1 MLRLLGNACE
11 LSDRENPQE
20 LWMTYCCGLRL
31 KDGLIFVSDTRTNAG
46 VDHISVFRKLYTF
59 GIEGERFITI
69 QTSGNLA
76 TTQAVI
82 GHLNNHLELK
92 VEPNLYSVNT
102 MFEMAELVGDL
113 LKKVITDVTDDIQE
127 RSNYYCSLLLGG
139 QIGNTT
145 MQLYNI
151 YPQGNFISATED
163 TPYFQ
168 IGESKYGKPIL
179 DRALSYE
186 MPLDEA
192 ARCCLISF
200 DSTLRSN
207 VSVGMP
213 LDLMVYKKDSLHISN
228 GKRIYQ
234 EDPYFRQLSKEWS
247 DTLRLG
253 LQQLPVPTAD
263 YLE

>member
-1 MLRLLGNACE
+1 
-11 LSDRENPQE
+11 
-20 LWMTYCCGLRL
+20 MTYCCALRL
-31 KDGLIFVSDTRTNAG
+31 KDGLVFVSDTRTNAG

-59 GIEGERFITI
+59 GVQGERFITI

-92 VEPNLYSVNT
+92 QEPNLYSVNT
-102 MFEMAELVGDL
+102 MFEMAELIGQTL
-113 LKKVITDVTDDIQE
+113 RKVIADVTTDINE
-127 RSNYYCSLLLGG
+127 HSNYYCSLLLGG
-139 QIGNTT
+139 QIQGAD

-151 YPQGNFISATED
+151 YPQGNCINATED

-179 DRALSYE
+179 DRALGYE

-192 ARCCLISF
+192 VRCCLISF

-213 LDLMVYKKDSLHISN
+213 LDMVIYKKDSLDIPH

-234 EDPYFRQLSKEWS
+234 EDSYFRQLSKQWS
-247 DTLRLG
+247 DILRRG
-253 LQQLPVPTAD
+253 LQSLPIPTDD

>member
-1 MLRLLGNACE
+1 
-11 LSDRENPQE
+11 
-20 LWMTYCCGLRL
+20 MTYCCAIRL
-31 KDGLIFVSDTRTNAG
+31 EDGLVFISDTRTNAG
-46 VDHISVFRKLYTF
+46 VDHISVYRKLYIL
-59 GIEGERFITI
+59 GVDGERFFTI

-82 GHLNNHLELK
+82 GHLKNQLTLK
-92 VEPNLYSVNT
+92 REPNIYSVDT
-102 MFEMAELVGDL
+102 MFDVAELVGQT
-113 LKKVITDVTDDIQE
+113 LKQVIANVTSDTLEQ
-127 RSNYYCSLLLGG
+127 SNFYCSLLVGG
-139 QIGNTT
+139 QIGDEP

-151 YPQGNFISATED
+151 YPQGNFICATKD

-192 ARCCLISF
+192 LRIGLISF

-213 LDLMVYKKDSLHISN
+213 LDAVVYKKDSLKVPN
-228 GKRIYQ
+228 GKRIT
-234 EDPYFRQLSKEWS
+234 ESDEYFTEISAQWS
-247 DTLRLG
+247 ETLKLG
-253 LQQLPVPTAD
+253 LQDLPKPRKD
-263 YLE
+263 YFE